1 MSFGGHLPNHGLLR
15 HIGCVNE
22 HHNPRQDEELNVTV
36 NVLVHFPGL
45 AELVGLVTPFF
56 TRIIDRLEELKV
68 MSQTNQ
74 DQVLAI
80 LADINSN
87 LDALSTDATEISADV
102 DTLLAGAPAGSTI
115 TPEMIASL
123 TSVRDRVAS
132 LKTNLDAVNAKVPPA
147 APPVSPS
154 P

>member
-1 MSFGGHLPNHGLLR
+1 M
-15 HIGCVNE
+15 NE